1 MNLKEL
7 RAINIITGDTFSGKT
22 ELLKE
27 MNKKINNSKFID
39 FETFDAEVKNE
50 VADAKWIE
58 HWFRFVFGVAFKK
71 DEKSSY
77 AVKILTA
84 GLNCKEGDVFIVRN
98 AEINLHP
105 KSVSKI
111 AKFFTFLASQKGIKV
126 ILETNAVDIL
136 NSICYEVFAKNI
148 DSNNVIFLHKKD
160 ESSIEK
166 IYVNNK
172 GKFSNKDGS
181 LRKYASGFFDANT
194 AELWKLL

>member
-7 RAINIITGDTFSGKT
+7 RAINIITGDAFSGKT

-27 MNKKINNSKFID
+27 INKKIKNSKFID
-39 FETFDAEVKNE
+39 FENTEVKNE

-71 DEKSSY
+71 DEKASY

-84 GLNCKEGDVFIVRN
+84 GLNCKEGDAFITRN
-98 AEINLHP
+98 PEINLHG
-105 KSVSKI
+105 KSVSRI
-111 AKFFTFLASQKGIKV
+111 AKFFTYLASQKGVKV
-126 ILETNAVDIL
+126 ILETNSVDML
-136 NSICYEVFAKNI
+136 NSICYEVFSKNI
-148 DSNNVIFLHKKD
+148 DCNSVIFLHKKD
-160 ESSIEK
+160 EDSIEK

-172 GKFSNKDGS
+172 GKFANEDGS

>member
-7 RAINIITGDTFSGKT
+7 RAVNIITGDVFSGKT
-22 ELLKE
+22 KLLKDI
-27 MNKKINNSKFID
+27 NKEIDNSKFID
-39 FETFDAEVKNE
+39 FELLDAEAKNE

-71 DEKSSY
+71 DEKASY

-84 GLNCKEGDVFIVRN
+84 GLNCKEGDAFIIRN
-98 AEINLHP
+98 PEINLHG
-105 KSVSKI
+105 KSVSRI

-136 NSICYEVFAKNI
+136 NSICCEVFAKNI
-148 DSNNVIFLHKKD
+148 DSNSVIFLHKKD

-166 IYVNNK
+166 IYVNNN
-172 GKFSNKDGS
+172 GKFANEDGS
-181 LRKYASGFFDANT
+181 LRKYPIGFFDANT
-194 AELWKLL
+194 AELWELL